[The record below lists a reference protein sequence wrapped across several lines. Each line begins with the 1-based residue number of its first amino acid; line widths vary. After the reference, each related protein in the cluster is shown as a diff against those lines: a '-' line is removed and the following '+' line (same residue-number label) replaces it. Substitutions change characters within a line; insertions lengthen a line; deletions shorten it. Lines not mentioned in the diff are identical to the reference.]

1 MKNLRGLRAGR
12 PKTRAGFSLVEVLVA
27 LTLLSIILMSL
38 ARVTFQMA
46 AYGRTNDIVA
56 KRNAALIEEAN
67 KFNAM
72 QFAALAT
79 VNTTT
84 TNLQFGDFR
93 FQRRLTITNNSSSW
107 RTIKIVVTPYI
118 GGVLTTSNKDSVFV
132 TRTLPPGS
140 PLCTTC

>member
-1 MKNLRGLRAGR
+1 M
-12 PKTRAGFSLVEVLVA
+12 KTRRIRKKGGFSLIEVLVA

-46 AYGRTNDIVA
+46 ASARGNDTVA

-72 QFAALAT
+72 PFDSLAT
-79 VNTTT
+79 VNTATKELT
-84 TNLQFGDFR
+84 FGDFK
-93 FQRRLTITNNSSSW
+93 FQRRITVTTVSSSY
-107 RTIKIVVTPYI
+107 RTIKIVVTPI
-118 GGVLTTSNKDSVFV
+118 IAGVLTTAKKDSVLMS
-132 TRTLPPGS
+132 RTKPAGS

>member
-1 MKNLRGLRAGR
+1 MKNRRIRRKG
-12 PKTRAGFSLVEVLVA
+12 GFSLIEVLVA

-46 AYGRTNDIVA
+46 KTSRSNDTVA

-72 QFAALAT
+72 PFDSLAT
-79 VNTTT
+79 VSTTT
-84 TNLQFGDFR
+84 RDLTFGDFK
-93 FQRRLTITNNSSSW
+93 FQRRLTVTTVTASY
-107 RTIKIVVTPYI
+107 RTIKIVVTPII
-118 GGVLTTSNKDSVFV
+118 GGVLTTAMKDSVLMSR
-132 TRTLPPGS
+132 TRPAGS